1 MKVED
6 LELPKQTHEIF
17 NILARGHF
25 ISSNGTKEGM
35 GRLYDILNDPQNFEK
50 LQDYF
55 SVLRYKIEKGNNY
68 FYFSK
73 LNEPPSITEKKL
85 ETFEKYIDIID
96 LFASLDN
103 KITIGSRFRPSEIAE
118 ECNANVRLKQKLNKI
133 PLYRS
138 ENFLN
143 KIREICNML
152 ARDSFLELEDEISE
166 TYKVLDAYTYLL
178 DVINAIT
185 IFGQPQYSDNSE
197 NSNNENIDININ
209 PN

>member
-1 MKVED
+1 MKIED
-6 LELPKQTHEIF
+6 LELPRQTHEIF

-25 ISSNGTKEGM
+25 ISANGTKDGM
-35 GRLYDILNDPQNFEK
+35 SRLYDILNDPVNFEK

-55 SVLRYKIEKGNNY
+55 SVLKYKIERGNNY

-73 LNEPPSITEKKL
+73 INEPPSITEKKL

-118 ECNANVRLKQKLNKI
+118 ECNANVRLKQKLAKI

-143 KIREICNML
+143 KIREICDML
-152 ARDSFLELEDEISE
+152 ARDSFLELEDENTE
-166 TYKVLDAYTYLL
+166 TYKVLDAYAYLL

-185 IFGQPQYSDNSE
+185 IFGQPNYPE
-197 NSNNENIDININ
+197 NTDTASPENLDININ